1 MQDPFL
7 WPIVLQIV
15 LIALN
20 AVFACAEIA
29 VISIN
34 DNKLAQLVAQGNKAA
49 QRLARLTSR
58 PARFLATIQIAIT
71 LSGFLGSAF
80 AADNFSDPLV
90 DALLTAG
97 VPIPAATLDKIAVI
111 LITLLLSYFTLVFGE
126 LVPKRLA
133 MKKAESLALGLS
145 GLITAISTL
154 FAPVVTVLTASTNGI
169 LRLLG
174 IDPNTDEE
182 EVSEEEIKMMVD
194 RGSEKGVFG
203 SSTKEFIQN
212 VFEFD
217 DLTVGE
223 FATHRTEL
231 DLLWTNQS
239 VEEWKQ
245 VIFRTG
251 HTRYPVCD
259 GTVDQVIGVL
269 DTREFFRLQ
278 DHSQQEILKTVV
290 KPAFFVPETVKAD
303 VLFGQMKQRR
313 TYYAVVLDEYGGLLG
328 VVTIKDL
335 LEQLVGEIQQE
346 GEPED
351 IQPLEPNT
359 WRIQGAAPLDDV
371 ALALGVSLP
380 LEEYDTFGGYVFGLY
395 GSIPPDGRILSLDTD
410 QLHIQATLIRQHRLV
425 EALVSRQSET
435 TDPPAE

>member
-303 VLFGQMKQRR
+303 VLFRQMKQRR

-425 EALVSRQSET
+425 EALVSRQPEN
-435 TDPPAE
+435 TDTPAE

>member
-182 EVSEEEIKMMVD
+182 DVSEEEIKMMVD

-303 VLFGQMKQRR
+303 VLFRQMKQRR